1 MAKIAVLGFG
11 TVGGGVAR
19 VLEEDRAAIAA
30 RLETAGKA
38 AMLLLAMPVFSELLQ
53 QALRLIGT

>member
-1 MAKIAVLGFG
+1 MKRIVALVL
-11 TVGGGVAR
+11 
-19 VLEEDRAAIAA
+19 
-30 RLETAGKA
+30 A